1 MNRHGFRV
9 LSIVLQ
15 NWTHFT
21 RQVAFVAAL
30 LAPPLLAQSP
40 RQANPERPT
49 FATHAYAAAPGYA
62 ELEQGLAARGVRS
75 LREQTSWD
83 VNLKLGLSRRLQVAL
98 FGPLYARGPAGGGV
112 GDLGAALKL
121 RTDVSPRAAVALVS
135 SVTAPTGSARRDSG
149 AGQALG
155 GLTGVLSSD
164 LAGGVHVDVN
174 AGPQGI
180 GAGAPQWFL
189 SFSGAKAFGAAGIT
203 LEAFQFSGGGAG
215 PRLAGLLGAVT
226 LRLAE
231 WAVADAGGVART
243 ASGTPDQLFLG
254 ITTNLGRV
262 F

>member
-98 FGPLYARGPAGGGV
+98 FGPLYARGPASGGV

-180 GAGAPQWFL
+180 GAGAPQWL
-189 SFSGAKAFGAAGIT
+189 
-203 LEAFQFSGGGAG
+203 LETFQFSGGGAG

-226 LRLAE
+226 LRLTE

-254 ITTNLGRV
+254 ITMNLGRV